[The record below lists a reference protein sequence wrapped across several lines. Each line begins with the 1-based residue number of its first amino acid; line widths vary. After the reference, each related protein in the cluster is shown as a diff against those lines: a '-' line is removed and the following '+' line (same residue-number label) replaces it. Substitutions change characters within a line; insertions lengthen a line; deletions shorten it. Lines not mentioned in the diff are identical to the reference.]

1 MISIQE
7 LLDAYD
13 HNLDVLKRQTASLS
27 QEDSLLQLPFRAN
40 CLNWVVG
47 HILTNRINV
56 LKMLGAEE
64 VLPDVDLSLYF
75 KESEPIL
82 GPGPGVLVL
91 SELLS
96 HLETTQKQLEAA
108 LARETPDSLQRQA
121 SYSGRPE
128 RTLAAWLLFLF
139 YHDCY
144 HLGQTELLRQAAGT
158 DDKVV

>member
-7 LLDAYD
+7 LLDAYE
-13 HNLDVLKRQTASLS
+13 HNLDVLKRQTIGLS

-56 LKMLGAEE
+56 LKMLGIEQ
-64 VLPDVDLSLYF
+64 VLPDVDLSLYY

-91 SELLS
+91 SELLG

-108 LARETPDSLQRQA
+108 LSRETPESLQRQA

>member
-1 MISIQE
+1 MISIQD
-7 LLDAYD
+7 LLDSYE
-13 HNLDVLKRQTASLS
+13 HNLDVLKRQTAGLS

-47 HILTNRINV
+47 HILTNRVNV
-56 LKMLGAEE
+56 LKLLGVED
-64 VLPDVDLSLYF
+64 VLPDVDLSLYY

-82 GPGPGVLVL
+82 GPGKGVLVL
-91 SELLS
+91 SELLG
-96 HLETTQKQLEAA
+96 HLETTQKLLEAA
-108 LARETPDSLQRQA
+108 LVEETPESLQRKA

-158 DDKVV
+158 EDKIV

>member
-1 MISIQE
+1 MITIRDM
-7 LLDAYD
+7 LDGYA
-13 HNLDVLKRQTASLS
+13 HNLEVLERQAAGLT

-47 HILTNRINV
+47 HILTNRINI
-56 LKMLGAEE
+56 LKLLGDED
-64 VLPDVDLSLYF
+64 VLPDVNLSLYY

-82 GPGPGVLVL
+82 GPGKGVLVL
-91 SELLS
+91 SELLG
-96 HLETTQKQLEAA
+96 HLETTQKLLEAA
-108 LARETPDSLQRQA
+108 LAQETPESLQRKA
-121 SYSGRPE
+121 SYGGRPE

-158 DDKVV
+158 DDKIV